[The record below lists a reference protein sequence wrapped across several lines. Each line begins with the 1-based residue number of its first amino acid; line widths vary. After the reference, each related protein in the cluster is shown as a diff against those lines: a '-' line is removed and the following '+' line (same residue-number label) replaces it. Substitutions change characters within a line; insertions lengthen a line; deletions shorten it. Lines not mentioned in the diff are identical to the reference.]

1 MTTYSGLSDP
11 PLTKQDGLGLG
22 RAEDED
28 VEGHGAEDG
37 EDDEDGQEDSLL
49 VTLLLWTDEV
59 LEKTSDVQIS
69 RSLHDTHRLSGTK
82 SRGGFVKLC
91 VAEFTFD
98 PGGVEGILSTS
109 FLFKRREE
117 N

>member
-1 MTTYSGLSDP
+1 MTTYSELSDQ
-11 PLTKQDGLGLG
+11 PLTQQDGLGLG

-59 LEKTSDVQIS
+59 LEKTSERQIS
-69 RSLHDTHRLSGTK
+69 TDLYTTLTVS
-82 SRGGFVKLC
+82 
-91 VAEFTFD
+91 
-98 PGGVEGILSTS
+98 PGPNPGAGL
-109 FLFKRREE
+109 
-117 N
+117 

>member
-1 MTTYSGLSDP
+1 MTTYSGLSDQ
-11 PLTKQDGLGLG
+11 PLTQQDGLGLG

-69 RSLHDTHRLSGTK
+69 TRHSPSLRDQIPGRVCEALRSR
-82 SRGGFVKLC
+82 VY
-91 VAEFTFD
+91 
-98 PGGVEGILSTS
+98 I
-109 FLFKRREE
+109 
-117 N
+117 